1 MYQRIVATAMNIY
14 LLIGLRYIRIEGY
27 IPLKLETVFFY
38 HLKNW
43 IILKRVST
51 MREPAC

>member
-27 IPLKLETVFFY
+27 IPLKLETVFFT
-38 HLKNW
+38 
-43 IILKRVST
+43 I
-51 MREPAC
+51 